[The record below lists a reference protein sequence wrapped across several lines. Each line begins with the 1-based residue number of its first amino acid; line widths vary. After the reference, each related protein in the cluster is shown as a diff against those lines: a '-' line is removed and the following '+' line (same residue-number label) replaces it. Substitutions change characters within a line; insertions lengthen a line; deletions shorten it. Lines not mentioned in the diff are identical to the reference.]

1 MKWLILLL
9 LSFLTLAFMILM
21 PFVSATSSDN
31 YMINS
36 LVISNGGTNVTS
48 ASYDLNLLIGDIA
61 GNTNSSTYTAKLG
74 FWFFE
79 NYNPD
84 INTVWL
90 IAIII
95 SLLGTMA
102 YMAYIAKKSEHIP
115 IQILFFFIALFMG
128 LACLHVANLIGQAD
142 IAGSLIG
149 LMWTII
155 FSIALFLIYIFL
167 NTNIFKLKYK

>member
-9 LSFLTLAFMILM
+9 LLI
-21 PFVSATSSDN
+21 PFASATSSDN
-31 YMINS
+31 YMVNS

-74 FWFFE
+74 FWFSE

-84 INTVWL
+84 LNTLWL
-90 IAIII
+90 IAIIL

-102 YMAYIAKKSEHIP
+102 YMGYIAKTSEHIP
-115 IQILFFFIALFMG
+115 IQILFFFIALFIG
-128 LACLHVANLIGQAD
+128 IATLHVANLIGEVSID
-142 IAGSLIG
+142 GSLSG
-149 LMWTII
+149 LMWTTIMGII
-155 FSIALFLIYIFL
+155 LFIIYIFL